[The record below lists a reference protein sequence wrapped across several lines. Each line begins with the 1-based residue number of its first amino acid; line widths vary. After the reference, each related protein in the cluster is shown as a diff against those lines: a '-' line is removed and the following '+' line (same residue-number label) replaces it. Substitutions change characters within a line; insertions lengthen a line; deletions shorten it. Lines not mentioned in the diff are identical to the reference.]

1 MRELLMDVQNI
12 SKKFPGVQA
21 LKDVQFEVYE
31 GEIHALVGEN
41 GAGKSTLMNILS
53 GVYEQT
59 EGKLIWKG
67 REVHFKDTREPKNL
81 GIAMIHQEL
90 SLASHLSVMENIFM
104 GRLPRKKNGL
114 IDYARLKMDTIEVLR
129 RVGLEAEL
137 APVRVD
143 RLSISR
149 QQMVEIARALSL
161 NAKMIIMDEPSSSLT
176 QNETRILLDLIREL
190 KSQGVA
196 IIYISH
202 RMDEV
207 FEIAERITVLRDGNV
222 VGSYMAGD
230 ITVNEVLSKMV
241 GREYRIEKLHNCNA
255 DYQAEPVLKVEHLTY
270 KNIFRDISFNLYPAE
285 VLVVTGLVG
294 AGRSELLETVF
305 GYRRQESGTV
315 YLDNKAVDN
324 KDPGVMMRKG
334 VSIIPE
340 GRKINGIFPQLSVY
354 DNMRISSLGRYKKVG
369 ILDNAAIRRDVGR
382 QVDSMRIKTPS
393 VMQKMKY
400 LSGGNQQKVILGRCM
415 MCTPKVLIMDE
426 PTNGIDIGAK
436 QEIYKI
442 IDELSQ
448 SGMSIICISSEL
460 QEVLTIADRIIVMHE
475 GTITGEMKNENVTQD
490 MIMRYAS
497 NQMNCLGHEY

>member
-1 MRELLMDVQNI
+1 MKELLMDVQNI

-21 LKDVQFEVYE
+21 LKDVCFQVYE
-31 GEIHALVGEN
+31 GEVHALVGEN

-59 EGKLIWKG
+59 EGKLIWMGK
-67 REVHFKDTREPKNL
+67 EVRFKDTREPKNL

-104 GRLPRKKNGL
+104 GRLPKKRNGL
-114 IDYARLKMDTIEVLR
+114 IDYDKLKADTAEVLK
-129 RVGLEAEL
+129 RVGLEEEL
-137 APVRVD
+137 ASVRVD
-143 RLSISR
+143 RLSVSR

-161 NAKMIIMDEPSSSLT
+161 EAKMIIMDEPSSSLT
-176 QNETRILLDLIREL
+176 QNETQILLDLIREL
-190 KSQGVA
+190 RSQGVA

-207 FEIAERITVLRDGNV
+207 FEISERITILRDGCV
-222 VGSYMAGD
+222 AGSCMAGD

-241 GREYRIEKLHNCNA
+241 GREYRIEKLHSCNA
-255 DYQAEPVLKVEHLTY
+255 DYQAAPVLRVEHLTY
-270 KNIFRDISFNLYPAE
+270 KNVFRDISFSLYPAE
-285 VLVVTGLVG
+285 VLVITGLVG

-305 GYRRQESGTV
+305 GYRRQEAGTV
-315 YLDNKAVDN
+315 YLDGKSVNN
-324 KDPGVMMRKG
+324 RNPGVMMREG
-334 VSIIPE
+334 LAIVPE
-340 GRKINGIFPQLSVY
+340 GRKLNGIFPQLSVY
-354 DNMRISSLGRYKKVG
+354 DNMRISSLGKYKKAGV
-369 ILDNAAIRRDVGR
+369 LDNAAIRRDVDR
-382 QVDSMRIKTPS
+382 QVNAMRIKTPS
-393 VMQKMKY
+393 VSQKMKY

-426 PTNGIDIGAK
+426 PTNGIDVGAK

-448 SGMSIICISSEL
+448 NGMSIICISSEL

-490 MIMRYAS
+490 TIMRYAS
-497 NQMNCLGHEY
+497 NQMGSV

>member
-1 MRELLMDVQNI
+1 MKELLMDVQNI

-21 LKDVQFEVYE
+21 LKDVCFQVYE
-31 GEIHALVGEN
+31 GEVHAMVGEN

-59 EGKLIWKG
+59 EGKLIWMGK
-67 REVHFKDTREPKNL
+67 EVRFKDTREPKNL

-104 GRLPRKKNGL
+104 GRLPKKRNGL
-114 IDYARLKMDTIEVLR
+114 IDYDKLKADTAEVLK
-129 RVGLEAEL
+129 RVGLEEEL
-137 APVRVD
+137 ASVRVD
-143 RLSISR
+143 RLSVSR

-161 NAKMIIMDEPSSSLT
+161 EAKMIIMDEPSSSLT
-176 QNETRILLDLIREL
+176 QNETQILLDLIREL
-190 KSQGVA
+190 RSQGVA

-207 FEIAERITVLRDGNV
+207 FEISERITILRDGCV
-222 VGSYMAGD
+222 AGSCMAGD

-241 GREYRIEKLHNCNA
+241 GREYRIEKLHSCNA
-255 DYQAEPVLKVEHLTY
+255 DYQAAPVLRVEHLTY
-270 KNIFRDISFNLYPAE
+270 KNVFRDISFSLYPAE
-285 VLVVTGLVG
+285 VLVITGLVG

-305 GYRRQESGTV
+305 GYRRQEAGTV
-315 YLDNKAVDN
+315 YLDGKSVNN
-324 KDPGVMMRKG
+324 RNPGVMMREG
-334 VSIIPE
+334 LAIVPE
-340 GRKINGIFPQLSVY
+340 GRKLNGIFPQLSVY
-354 DNMRISSLGRYKKVG
+354 DNMRISSLGKYKKAGV
-369 ILDNAAIRRDVGR
+369 LDNGAIRRDVDR
-382 QVDSMRIKTPS
+382 QVNAMRIKTPS
-393 VMQKMKY
+393 VSQKMKY

-426 PTNGIDIGAK
+426 PTNGIDVGAK

-448 SGMSIICISSEL
+448 NGMSIICISSEL

-490 MIMRYAS
+490 TIMRYAS
-497 NQMNCLGHEY
+497 NQMGSV

>member
-1 MRELLMDVQNI
+1 MKELLMDVQNI

-21 LKDVQFEVYE
+21 LKDVCFQVYE
-31 GEIHALVGEN
+31 GEVHALVGEN

-59 EGKLIWKG
+59 EGKLIWMGK
-67 REVHFKDTREPKNL
+67 EVRFKDTREPKNL

-104 GRLPRKKNGL
+104 GRLPKKRNGL
-114 IDYARLKMDTIEVLR
+114 IDYDKLKADTAEVLK
-129 RVGLEAEL
+129 RVGLEEEL
-137 APVRVD
+137 ASVRVD
-143 RLSISR
+143 RLSVSR

-161 NAKMIIMDEPSSSLT
+161 EAKMIIMDEPSSSLT
-176 QNETRILLDLIREL
+176 QNETQILLDLIREL
-190 KSQGVA
+190 RSQGVA

-207 FEIAERITVLRDGNV
+207 FEISERITILRDGCV
-222 VGSYMAGD
+222 AGSCMAGD

-241 GREYRIEKLHNCNA
+241 GREYRIEKLHSCNA
-255 DYQAEPVLKVEHLTY
+255 DYQAAPVLRVEHLTY
-270 KNIFRDISFNLYPAE
+270 KNVFRDISFSLYPAE
-285 VLVVTGLVG
+285 VLVITGLVG

-305 GYRRQESGTV
+305 GYRRQEAGTV
-315 YLDNKAVDN
+315 YLDGKSVNN
-324 KDPGVMMRKG
+324 RNPGVMMREG
-334 VSIIPE
+334 LAIVPE
-340 GRKINGIFPQLSVY
+340 GRKLNGIFPQLSVY
-354 DNMRISSLGRYKKVG
+354 DNMRISSLGKYKKAGV
-369 ILDNAAIRRDVGR
+369 LDNAAIRRDVDR
-382 QVDSMRIKTPS
+382 QVNAMRIKTPS
-393 VMQKMKY
+393 VSQKMKY

-415 MCTPKVLIMDE
+415 MCTPKMLIMDE
-426 PTNGIDIGAK
+426 PTNGIDVGAK

-448 SGMSIICISSEL
+448 NGMSIICISSEL

-490 MIMRYAS
+490 TIMRYAS
-497 NQMNCLGHEY
+497 NQMGSV

>member
-1 MRELLMDVQNI
+1 MKELLMDVQNI

-21 LKDVQFEVYE
+21 LRDVCFQVYE
-31 GEIHALVGEN
+31 GEVHALVGEN

-59 EGKLIWKG
+59 EGKLIWMGK
-67 REVHFKDTREPKNL
+67 EVRFKDTREPKNL

-104 GRLPRKKNGL
+104 GRLPKKRNGL
-114 IDYARLKMDTIEVLR
+114 IDYDKLKADTAEVLK
-129 RVGLEAEL
+129 RVGLEEEL
-137 APVRVD
+137 ASVRVD
-143 RLSISR
+143 RLSVSR

-161 NAKMIIMDEPSSSLT
+161 EAKMIIMDEPSSSLT
-176 QNETRILLDLIREL
+176 QNETQILLDLIREL
-190 KSQGVA
+190 RSQGVA

-207 FEIAERITVLRDGNV
+207 FEISERITILRDGCV
-222 VGSYMAGD
+222 AGSCMAGD

-241 GREYRIEKLHNCNA
+241 GREYRIEKLHSCNA
-255 DYQAEPVLKVEHLTY
+255 DYQAAPVLRVEHLTY
-270 KNIFRDISFNLYPAE
+270 KNVFRDISFSLYPAE
-285 VLVVTGLVG
+285 VLVITGLVG

-305 GYRRQESGTV
+305 GYRRQEAGTV
-315 YLDNKAVDN
+315 YLDGKSVNN
-324 KDPGVMMRKG
+324 RNPGVMMREG
-334 VSIIPE
+334 LAIVPE
-340 GRKINGIFPQLSVY
+340 GRKLNGIFPQLSVY
-354 DNMRISSLGRYKKVG
+354 DNMRISSLGKYKKAGV
-369 ILDNAAIRRDVGR
+369 LDNGAIRRDVDR
-382 QVDSMRIKTPS
+382 QVNAMRIKTPS
-393 VMQKMKY
+393 VSQKMKY

-426 PTNGIDIGAK
+426 PTNGIDVGAK

-448 SGMSIICISSEL
+448 NGMSIICISSEL

-490 MIMRYAS
+490 TIMRYAS
-497 NQMNCLGHEY
+497 NQMGSV

>member
-1 MRELLMDVQNI
+1 MKELLMDVQDI

-21 LKDVQFEVYE
+21 LKDVCFEVYE
-31 GEIHALVGEN
+31 GEVHALVGEN

-59 EGKLIWKG
+59 EGKLIWMGK
-67 REVHFKDTREPKNL
+67 EVRFKDTREPKNL

-104 GRLPRKKNGL
+104 GRLPRKKSGL
-114 IDYARLKMDTIEVLR
+114 VDYNKLKTDTAEVLK
-129 RVGLEAEL
+129 RVGLEEEL

-143 RLSISR
+143 RLSVSR

-161 NAKMIIMDEPSSSLT
+161 NARMIIMDEPSSSLT
-176 QNETRILLDLIREL
+176 QNETRILLNLIREL
-190 KSQGVA
+190 RSQGVA

-202 RMDEV
+202 RMEEV
-207 FEIAERITVLRDGNV
+207 FEIAERITILRDGCV
-222 VGSYMAGD
+222 VGSYMAED

-241 GREYRIEKLHNCNA
+241 GREYKIEKLHNCNA
-255 DYQAEPVLKVEHLTY
+255 DYQAEPVLRVENLTY
-270 KNIFRDISFNLYPAE
+270 KNVFRDISFSLYPAE
-285 VLVVTGLVG
+285 VLVITGLVG

-315 YLDNKAVDN
+315 YLDGESVNNKN
-324 KDPGVMMRKG
+324 SGVMMRKG
-334 VSIIPE
+334 VAIVPE

-354 DNMRISSLGRYKKVG
+354 DNMRISSLGQYKKAG
-369 ILDNAAIRRDVGR
+369 ILDNAAIRRDVEK
-382 QVDSMRIKTPS
+382 QVDAMRIKTPS
-393 VMQKMKY
+393 VQQKMKY

-426 PTNGIDIGAK
+426 PTNGIDVGAK

-448 SGMSIICISSEL
+448 NGMSIICISSEL

-475 GTITGEMKNENVTQD
+475 GRITGEMKNENVTQD
-490 MIMRYAS
+490 MIMRCAS
-497 NQMNCLGHEY
+497 NQMEST

>member
-21 LKDVQFEVYE
+21 LKDVCFPVYE

-67 REVHFKDTREPKNL
+67 KEVRFKDTREPKKL

-104 GRLPRKKNGL
+104 GRLPKKKSGF
-114 IDYARLKMDTIEVLR
+114 IDYEKLKTDTGKALE
-129 RVGLEAEL
+129 RVGLEEEL
-137 APVRVD
+137 AFVRVD
-143 RLSISR
+143 RLSVSR
-149 QQMVEIARALSL
+149 QQMVEIARALSMD
-161 NAKMIIMDEPSSSLT
+161 AKMIIMDEPSSSLT
-176 QNETRILLDLIREL
+176 QSETRTLLNLIKEL
-190 KSQGVA
+190 RSQGVA

-207 FEIAERITVLRDGNV
+207 FEIAERITILRDGCV
-222 VGSYMAGD
+222 VNSYMAGD
-230 ITVNEVLSKMV
+230 VTINEVLSRMV
-241 GREYRIEKLHNCNA
+241 GREYKMEKLHKCNA
-255 DYQAEPVLKVEHLTY
+255 DYRAEPVLRVEHLTY
-270 KNIFRDISFNLYPAE
+270 KNIFRDISFSLYPAE
-285 VLVVTGLVG
+285 VLVITGLVG

-305 GYRRQESGTV
+305 GYRQQEAGTV
-315 YLDNKAVDN
+315 YLDGESVNNKN
-324 KDPGVMMRKG
+324 PGVMMSKG
-334 VSIIPE
+334 LAIVPE

-354 DNMRISSLGRYKKVG
+354 DNMRISSLGRYKKAG
-369 ILDNAAIRRDVGR
+369 ILNNAAIRRDVNR
-382 QVDSMRIKTPS
+382 QVDAMNIKTPS
-393 VMQKMKY
+393 VCQKIKY

-442 IDELSQ
+442 INVLSQ
-448 SGMSIICISSEL
+448 NGMSIICISSEM

-475 GTITGEMKNENVTQD
+475 GRITGEMKNENVTQD

-497 NQMNCLGHEY
+497 DQMKNT